1 MSSIPPL
8 EWDVKEAAESGL
20 FTVPQLIERKSIAEQ
35 ERLVAWIA
43 RLADRSSLDLR
54 TSVETCSDPVM
65 LWELHRA
72 LMSRGIPPVLRGPRP
87 WHLGQQGRFIE
98 VCADV
103 AWVAE
108 TDPGHLG
115 RHRLARRIFK
125 ARWGTNGWWPLMLW
139 QFERSDDVRGL
150 VLAFGLTPEHRL
162 QLRSMQTTPQ
172 AQLFEKLH
180 GSNFGRLVHDIESA
194 LMNKPDKSGRTDSR
208 ITATRRA
215 QLWRIHRLLGTG
227 PSATAQMWTK
237 LSGETLGRQQAA
249 KQLASTEGIGR
260 AFERSPID
268 IRA

>member
-43 RLADRSSLDLR
+43 GLADRSCLDLR

-72 LMSRGIPPVLRGPRP
+72 LMSRGIPPVLRGPQP

-115 RHRLARRIFK
+115 RYRLARRIFK

-150 VLAFGLTPEHRL
+150 VLALGLTPMHRL
-162 QLRSMQTTPQ
+162 QFRSMQTAQQ

-180 GSNFGRLVHDIESA
+180 GANFSRLVHDIESA
-194 LMNKPDKSGRTDSR
+194 LMEKPDKSGRTDPHT
-208 ITATRRA
+208 TATRRA
-215 QLWRIHRLLGTG
+215 QLWRIHRLLGAG
-227 PSATAQMWTK
+227 PAATAKTWAA
-237 LSGETLGRQQAA
+237 LSGEALGRQRAA
-249 KQLASTEGIGR
+249 KQLAATAVIGR
-260 AFERSPID
+260 TFERSSID
-268 IRA
+268 ITA